1 MSISTQNSRLI
12 ATGIAIASGLLL
24 ANPSFAQTVKTAAN
38 HTLKHTVIHKT
49 TAKPNTAQP
58 TVHQSAE
65 KTAQAST
72 KSLTPGLYK

>member
-1 MSISTQNSRLI
+1 MSISTQNTRLI

-38 HTLKHTVIHKT
+38 HTVIHKT
-49 TAKPNTAQP
+49 TAKPSSAQ
-58 TVHQSAE
+58 TIVHQTAE

-72 KSLTPGLYK
+72 KAPTPALYK

>member
-1 MSISTQNSRLI
+1 MSISTQNTRLI

-38 HTLKHTVIHKT
+38 HTVIHKT
-49 TAKPNTAQP
+49 TAKPSTAQP

-65 KTAQAST
+65 KTAQASS
-72 KSLTPGLYK
+72 KAPTPGLIK